1 MSSIRGIVKD
11 IIIVATCVAVIWIG
25 LTAYFGAQNPFYVV
39 SSGSMYPELAM
50 HDIIVISGYALF
62 EDVKIGDIIV
72 FDRPKDHDKVI
83 VHRVV
88 AVVDDDPLTL
98 RTKGDN
104 NQNSIVGTDY
114 PITEEEYKGTVV
126 EIGDHF
132 GTGQTHVIPQ
142 IGYITKILQPPINY
156 IIIVVIIGI
165 MIIREIVKR
174 QKKALVKQAKT
185 ESVIKRLPFVKPE
198 KTPSHRIK
206 RYHNEPKYKEWFD
219 KMRGLKPIYEVL
231 GITLLEYKEIQ
242 NDLLK
247 EKESQEKKS
256 TEKLGEEKPKH
267 DIDSL
272 LDELKRDAE
281 KTKIDNN

>member
-50 HDIIVISGYALF
+50 HDIIVISGHAPF
-62 EDVKIGDIIV
+62 EGVRIGDIIV

-114 PITEEEYKGTVV
+114 PITEEEYKGTV
-126 EIGDHF
+126 I
-132 GTGQTHVIPQ
+132 HVIPQ
-142 IGYITKILQPPINY
+142 VGYITKILQPPINY
-156 IIIVVIIGI
+156 IIIAVIIGI
-165 MIIREIVKR
+165 MIIRQIAKN
-174 QKKALVKQAKT
+174 KKALTEQIKT
-185 ESVIKRLPFVKPE
+185 ESEIKDYGESQPNE
-198 KTPSHRIK
+198 KMDGDLSWLD
-206 RYHNEPKYKEWFD
+206 NYKNASKDF
-219 KMRGLKPIYEVL
+219 
-231 GITLLEYKEIQ
+231 TT
-242 NDLLK
+242 
-247 EKESQEKKS
+247 QEKKS
-256 TEKLGEEKPKH
+256 TEKPEENTKSEGIPEFFLDREKESEEKK
-267 DIDSL
+267 
-272 LDELKRDAE
+272 
-281 KTKIDNN
+281 

>member
-1 MSSIRGIVKD
+1 KD
-11 IIIVATCVAVIWIG
+11 IIIVAICVAVIWIG

-72 FDRPKDHDKVI
+72 FDKPQGRDKVI

-126 EIGDHF
+126 
-132 GTGQTHVIPQ
+132 HVIPQ
-142 IGYITKILQPPINY
+142 VGYITKILQPPINY

-165 MIIREIVKR
+165 MIIRQISKNK
-174 QKKALVKQAKT
+174 KKALLEQMKI
-185 ESVIKRLPFVKPE
+185 ESEIDFDELKRAD
-198 KTPSHRIK
+198 
-206 RYHNEPKYKEWFD
+206 YNESKDFT
-219 KMRGLKPIYEVL
+219 V
-231 GITLLEYKEIQ
+231 
-242 NDLLK
+242 
-247 EKESQEKKS
+247 QEKKP

-272 LDELKRDAE
+272 LDDLKRDAG
-281 KTKIDNN
+281 KTKIDDN